1 MLNILNPYPLVF
13 CPAICYNI
21 GMILKCPEVSGL
33 KRVICILST
42 LCICMMLLPARL
54 NAAEI
59 CQQSRFS
66 STFLQNWLCRDW
78 TEERWIH
85 EFSDAKAAGFD
96 SLIIQSTY
104 DIVRGDCTGNK
115 QDMSSYPAAESF
127 CMFPSEQYADY
138 QVYVAADAQT
148 ISLRYA
154 ALSDADVAIWIDEEP
169 LAITSLLATGA
180 MDAWATSE
188 IPTAINAGY
197 HTLRI
202 EMQEGVINLN
212 WFKLN

>member
-1 MLNILNPYPLVF
+1 MIPNNTWSIRIAYCSAKLCSCVTIDNFALDLLYSMAQNSQFGLLNILNPYPLVF

-115 QDMSSYPAAESF
+115 QDMCLILSLFRSGF
-127 CMFPSEQYADY
+127 LQY
-138 QVYVAADAQT
+138 
-148 ISLRYA
+148 R
-154 ALSDADVAIWIDEEP
+154 
-169 LAITSLLATGA
+169 
-180 MDAWATSE
+180 M
-188 IPTAINAGY
+188 
-197 HTLRI
+197 R
-202 EMQEGVINLN
+202 
-212 WFKLN
+212 K

>member
-1 MLNILNPYPLVF
+1 M
-13 CPAICYNI
+13 
-21 GMILKCPEVSGL
+21 

-115 QDMSSYPAAESF
+115 QDMLIETHHKVHQSVLKERLWAAVSTFRGASF
-127 CMFPSEQYADY
+127 AGKIFSLMHGLLSAPIRVPE
-138 QVYVAADAQT
+138 YV
-148 ISLRYA
+148 
-154 ALSDADVAIWIDEEP
+154 LS
-169 LAITSLLATGA
+169 ITSPRRKI
-180 MDAWATSE
+180 M
-188 IPTAINAGY
+188 
-197 HTLRI
+197 
-202 EMQEGVINLN
+202 
-212 WFKLN
+212 